1 MAESKRPMNDEEVET
16 EISRLQASPQV
27 KLALKEKSVRY
38 RRRQYM
44 YTLRWYE
51 KRGKQLE
58 ADGITMDILNQMA
71 DEIEPNLSADEGEE
85 EQ

>member
-1 MAESKRPMNDEEVET
+1 MTESKQHMSDEEVEA

-27 KLALKEKSVRY
+27 KLARREKTVRY

-58 ADGITMDILNQMA
+58 ADGITMDVLNRMA
-71 DEIEPNLSADEGEE
+71 DEIEPDSPEDGE
-85 EQ
+85 Q